1 MKLKGH
7 ELNNRLGVYFIA
19 VITKVFSTFAWG
31 QNSFNEKIIKSQIIS
46 LPVVEHAD
54 PNHEYTVDD
63 IDWQY
68 MEDRIKE
75 LEEDRIK
82 ELDAYL
88 KAANLDDYEL
98 TEEDKK
104 VLSLSL
110 SLSLIIVLPT
120 YY

>member
-75 LEEDRIK
+75 L
-82 ELDAYL
+82 DAYL

-110 SLSLIIVLPT
+110 SKIGT
-120 YY
+120 